1 MLWVDKKYLRL
12 ISSRFRN
19 SKWKNEDLLN
29 HACPY
34 CGDSEK
40 NAHKARGYHFVYKET
55 FFYKCHNCGESKSF
69 AKFLKDQDTTLWKQ
83 YAVEKFY
90 KKSPTITPVPKPE
103 KVKLTGKNLFQIE
116 ARPYRESDILKSVG
130 CVNVLEPKAQRAR
143 DYSNIRLVPK
153 HRWDEL
159 YYIENCQSLS
169 HLDYKYKD
177 RVFGNDPRLIL
188 PFYTRQ
194 GKLIGVSG
202 RALNNNKLRYLT
214 LKFDENE
221 SLIYGLRTVDY
232 NKRVYVTEGP
242 IDSLFLPNAIAVAG
256 SEFSKLK
263 TIVPTEQAVVVFDNE
278 PRNPEIVK
286 KLSKIIEDGFTVCI
300 WPRVMLDKDI
310 NDMVLSGWSP
320 NIVVDTID
328 KNKFSGLKAKMALSD
343 WSKIGG

>member
-40 NAHKARGYHFVYKET
+40 NLHKARGYHFVYKDT
-55 FFYKCHNCGESKSF
+55 FMYKCHNCGESKSF
-69 AKFLKDQDTTLWKQ
+69 ANFLKEQDNALWKQ

-90 KKSPTITPVPKPE
+90 KKKPE
-103 KVKLTGKNLFQIE
+103 FAPVIKQRTSIFK
-116 ARPYRESDILKSVG
+116 RDSLKKVG
-130 CVNVLEPKAQRAR
+130 CIKALDSPRAR
-143 DYSNIRLVPK
+143 DYLNIRQIPK
-153 HRWDEL
+153 HKWDEL
-159 YYIENCQSLS
+159 YYVENSQSLS
-169 HLDYKYKD
+169 NIDTKYKD
-177 RVFGNDPRLIL
+177 RVFGNDPRLVL
-188 PFYTRQ
+188 PFYSRQ
-194 GKLIGVSG
+194 GKLIGISG

-214 LKFDENE
+214 LKFDETTP
-221 SLIYGLRTVDY
+221 LIYGLRTVDY

-256 SEFSKLK
+256 SDFSKLK
-263 TIVPTEQAVVVFDNE
+263 TIVPTEQAIVVFDNE

-286 KLSKIIEDGFTVCI
+286 HMSQIIEDGFTVCV
-300 WPRVMLDKDI
+300 WPKWIRQKDI
-310 NDMVLSGWSP
+310 NEMVLNGLSP
-320 NIVVDTID
+320 NIIEDTIN

-343 WSKIGG
+343 WSKVSG